1 MQTILDF
8 FRSPADVVLRI
19 ILIVIITL
27 VVLEIVRRVQHRL
40 EKRIKSPGRNQ
51 QQIGR
56 QQTLLTTGVYLVRIV
71 VVVVALLMIL
81 DALGINIT
89 PILAS
94 IGVAGLAISL
104 GAQTLIKD
112 YVGGLFILAE
122 NQYAVGDYVTLGDV
136 TGTVEEITLRK
147 TLLRD
152 LDGKLVHVPNGEV
165 RVIINN
171 SYDWARAV
179 VDLTIA
185 YEEQV
190 AEAEKVLQ
198 AKMESV
204 SQEEFLKES
213 LLEVPQVSGWNAFND
228 LGVQVR
234 ILAKVKADKR
244 IEASSL
250 LRREALQA
258 LKEANIPV
266 AVRKFGTS

>member
-8 FRSPADVVLRI
+8 FRSPADALLRI
-19 ILIVIITL
+19 GLIIVIALI
-27 VVLEIVRRVQHRL
+27 VLEIVRRVFNHL
-40 EKRIKSPGRNQ
+40 EKQIRQTGRSQ

-56 QQTLLTTGVYLVRIV
+56 QQTLLRAGVYIVRIV
-71 VVVVALLMIL
+71 VLVTALLMIL

-94 IGVAGLAISL
+94 VGVAGLAISL

-112 YVGGLFILAE
+112 YLGGLFILTE

-204 SQEEFLKES
+204 SQDKFLKEA
-213 LLEVPQVSGWNAFND
+213 LLEAPQVSGWNAFTD

-258 LKEANIPV
+258 LKEADIPV
-266 AVRKFGTS
+266 AVRKI